1 MVRVRMLEKLLVAA
15 LCLGIPAVA
24 PASGKS
30 GKPGKS
36 GKTVPSRTET
46 ETEGTEI
53 KAKLT
58 PPQGQAGKG
67 EASYE
72 VEGTSSEFEL
82 EAKLPAVAIGT
93 VLTVSVL
100 ASDGGSPP
108 TITTSLLGTAA
119 VGKGGKLKLKVKNP
133 TITIAAGQ
141 TVVVSNDADPMNPV
155 LLLSGVLK

>member
-24 PASGKS
+24 SASGKS
-30 GKPGKS
+30 GKS

-46 ETEGTEI
+46 ETEETEI

-58 PPQGQAGKG
+58 PPQGQVGKG
-67 EASYE
+67 KASYE
-72 VEGTSSEFEL
+72 VEGASSEFEL
-82 EAKLPAVAIGT
+82 EAKLPTLAVGT

-108 TITTSLLGTAA
+108 TITSSLLGTAT
-119 VGKGGKLKLKVKNP
+119 VGKGGKLKLKVTNP
-133 TITIAAGQ
+133 TVSIAAGQ
-141 TVVVSNDADPMNPV
+141 TVVVSNDADPMSPV
-155 LLLSGVLK
+155 VVLSGVLK